1 MRFNA
6 RDANANSLNTLVKAW
21 TALGLDKSNTNQSIA
36 KKYRAL
42 ALKVHPNKGGNTAAF
57 QELQRLY
64 DAALGAYRAGR
75 MNAVAA
81 AVARRQ
87 HRPAARPVKKPAARP
102 AARPVKKPAI
112 KTTATRPIAPSVVLF
127 SSRSAGPGV
136 WRRTRTAPRT
146 GFYGLSGLSG
156 LWN

>member
-81 AVARRQ
+81 AVARR
-87 HRPAARPVKKPAARP
+87 HNRPAARPVKKAAARS
-102 AARPVKKPAI
+102 VKKAAT
-112 KTTATRPIAPSVVLF
+112 KTTAATRPIAPSVVLF